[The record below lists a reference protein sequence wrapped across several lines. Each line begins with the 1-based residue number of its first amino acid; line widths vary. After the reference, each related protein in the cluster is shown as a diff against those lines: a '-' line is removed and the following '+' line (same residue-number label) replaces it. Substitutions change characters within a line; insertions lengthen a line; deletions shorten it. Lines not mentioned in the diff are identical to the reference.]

1 MNPARLR
8 LNIVM
13 DSLGKRILSYGEPKD
28 WFLKLPEDIRNEFVR
43 CLSEVSRLAV
53 ALEKGE
59 WDIGPVLEGNVL
71 PVAPVCYPIDVDA
84 LADKLFI
91 RYLMIANNLRNIEYE
106 MAVQGMVGVVT
117 CRRTNSG

>member
-1 MNPARLR
+1 VNPARLR

-13 DSLGKRILSYGEPKD
+13 DALGKRITSYGEPKD

-59 WDIGPVLEGNVL
+59 WDIGPVLKGNVL
-71 PVAPVCYPIDVDA
+71 PVAPVRYPIDVDS
-84 LADKLFI
+84 LADKLFLK
-91 RYLMIANNLRNIEYE
+91 YLIIANSLRNIEYE
-106 MAVQGMVGVVT
+106 MAEQGVLP
-117 CRRTNSG
+117 CKRTSSG